1 MGEPIVALSRSLIRP
16 NEGVSKPRTVQERSD
31 EELMAAVMSGDQSAL
46 TLLVGR
52 YHATLLGYLYRLVG
66 GDRPLAED
74 LVQETLLRVLQQRT
88 YRSDR
93 PFKPWVYT
101 IATNL
106 AKDHMKSAAV
116 RFRPEVSG

>member
-1 MGEPIVALSRSLIRP
+1 MGEPFVALSRSLIRP

-74 LVQETLLRVLQQRT
+74 LVQETLLRVLSSGPIDRIG
-88 YRSDR
+88 RSSLGSTR
-93 PFKPWVYT
+93 LPPISPRIT
-101 IATNL
+101 
-106 AKDHMKSAAV
+106 
-116 RFRPEVSG
+116 